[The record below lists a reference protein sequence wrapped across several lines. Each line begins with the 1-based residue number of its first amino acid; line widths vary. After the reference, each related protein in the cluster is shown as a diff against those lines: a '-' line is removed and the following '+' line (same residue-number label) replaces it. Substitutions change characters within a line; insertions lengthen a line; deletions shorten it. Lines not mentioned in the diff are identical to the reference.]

1 MMTPQS
7 IRDRYAEFVARQ
19 IAGGIED
26 PAGLLEGSLDVL
38 DDIIAG
44 RETVLAARGRLGGHD
59 HPVST
64 PVSMVDCTG
73 RGSARAE
80 MGEPCPM
87 LEPRSTAS

>member
-1 MMTPQS
+1 MMTPLS

-44 RETVLAARGRLGGHD
+44 RETRLA
-59 HPVST
+59 
-64 PVSMVDCTG
+64 
-73 RGSARAE
+73 
-80 MGEPCPM
+80 GEDRDPS
-87 LEPRSTAS
+87 L

>member
-44 RETVLAARGRLGGHD
+44 RETVLASGTATECLGGGPAD
-59 HPVST
+59 TDP
-64 PVSMVDCTG
+64 
-73 RGSARAE
+73 RA
-80 MGEPCPM
+80 
-87 LEPRSTAS
+87 L